1 MAGAATPGPAAN
13 PPPSG
18 EVGEV
23 AALRDLAAAG
33 DLDAVAAGAA
43 ALQAQRDAA
52 EARFVHLAEHTSDA
66 VFQLRLHPEMTVVY
80 LSRAFEELTGRSL
93 AELISGPEVYRSHV
107 HRDDLSALDALD
119 DPSMGPTVRTP
130 PYRVIHRD
138 GSTSWV
144 ETVAVFEF
152 DGDSTPIGLSGATR
166 NVSASWRREEA
177 LRSALERERAATE
190 ELRRVADVKD
200 ALLSAVSHEL
210 RTPLTVL
217 QGFAEML
224 LTLGDD
230 LPASNR
236 DAAIVALERN
246 ARRLDELLSSI
257 LDLDRLGRDAAVVV
271 PRRFPLS
278 EVVQDAVRALELRPA
293 KVVADLADVWVTGD
307 RAKLERVTENLLA
320 NAVKHGPGDEPIEVR
335 AWADDDGVVLEV
347 ADRGPG
353 LAPELRETIFEPFER
368 GTADAATPGT
378 GLGLALVRGFV
389 ELHGGRV
396 WVEDRAGGGASFRV
410 WLPEP
415 SATEG

>member
-1 MAGAATPGPAAN
+1 M
-13 PPPSG
+13 
-18 EVGEV
+18 
-23 AALRDLAAAG
+23 AALCDLAAAG
-33 DLDAVAAGAA
+33 DLDAVAAAA
-43 ALQAQRDAA
+43 ALHAQRDAA
-52 EARFVHLAEHTSDA
+52 EARFTHLAEHTSDA
-66 VFQLRLHPEMTVVY
+66 VFHLRLHPKVTVVY

-93 AELISGPEVYRSHV
+93 AELARGPEAYRSHV
-107 HRDDLSALDALD
+107 HPDDLSALGALD

-130 PYRVIHRD
+130 AYRVIHRD

-152 DGDSTPIGLSGATR
+152 DGDGAPIGLSGATR
-166 NVSASWRREEA
+166 NVSASWRREQA
-177 LRSALERERAATE
+177 LRSALERERTATE
-190 ELRRVADVKD
+190 ELRRVADMKD

-217 QGFAEML
+217 QGFAELL

-257 LDLDRLGRDAAVVV
+257 LDLDRLGRDAAVLVS
-271 PRRFPLS
+271 RRFPLS
-278 EVVQDAVRALELRPA
+278 EVVQDAVRALDLRPA
-293 KVVADLADVWVTGD
+293 KVVADLDDVWVTGD

-320 NAVKHGPGDEPIEVR
+320 NAVKHGPGDAPIEVR
-335 AWADDDGVVLEV
+335 AWADDAGVVLEV

-353 LAPELRETIFEPFER
+353 LAPELRETVFEPFER
-368 GTADAATPGT
+368 GAADAATPGT

-396 WVEDRAGGGASFRV
+396 WVEDRAGGGASFRM